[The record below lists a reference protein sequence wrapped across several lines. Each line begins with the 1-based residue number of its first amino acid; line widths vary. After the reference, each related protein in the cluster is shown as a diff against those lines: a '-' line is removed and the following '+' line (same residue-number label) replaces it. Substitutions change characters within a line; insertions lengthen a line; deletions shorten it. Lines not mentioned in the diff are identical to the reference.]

1 MYNKKNTHNIE
12 LRDNVL
18 GAVRKRVDTLN
29 THRKSKVSRHGTP
42 TGTSSFCWKKYLH
55 PAHDIYILYS
65 CQLIGDNRFCIKMW
79 GLSFL
84 LPSLV
89 AATKEQVFFPFFLLQ
104 TLSFIEMTIFPK
116 PGDIYTGRLGRDH
129 GGHSPDENLC
139 KRSSQQSTLLQI
151 QKRPL
156 CSTIPEVQIL
166 LDANLPRSK
175 LLSITVGNEQ
185 TKQLS
190 LSYVLIS

>member
-29 THRKSKVSRHGTP
+29 THRKSKVSRHLDGTP
-42 TGTSSFCWKKYLH
+42 TGTSSFHWKIIFAPSPWEKHTLQL
-55 PAHDIYILYS
+55 PINWRQSILY
-65 CQLIGDNRFCIKMW
+65 KMW

-89 AATKEQVFFPFFLLQ
+89 AATKEQVFIFPLFLSK
-104 TLSFIEMTIFPK
+104 TLSFIGMTIFPK

-129 GGHSPDENLC
+129 GGHSPDENLH

-156 CSTIPEVQIL
+156 CSTVPEVKIL
-166 LDANLPRSK
+166 LDDK
-175 LLSITVGNEQ
+175 I
-185 TKQLS
+185 
-190 LSYVLIS
+190 

>member
-29 THRKSKVSRHGTP
+29 THRKSKVSRLLDGTP
-42 TGTSSFCWKKYLH
+42 TGTSSFRWKKHLH
-55 PAHDIYILYS
+55 PAHEKKHTLKLPINWRQSILY
-65 CQLIGDNRFCIKMW
+65 KMW

-89 AATKEQVFFPFFLLQ
+89 AATKEQVFSHSFPRKLFLLLEWQ
-104 TLSFIEMTIFPK
+104 IFPK

-129 GGHSPDENLC
+129 GGHSPDENLH

-151 QKRPL
+151 QKCPL
-156 CSTIPEVQIL
+156 CSTVPEVQIL
-166 LDANLPRSK
+166 LDDK
-175 LLSITVGNEQ
+175 I
-185 TKQLS
+185 
-190 LSYVLIS
+190 